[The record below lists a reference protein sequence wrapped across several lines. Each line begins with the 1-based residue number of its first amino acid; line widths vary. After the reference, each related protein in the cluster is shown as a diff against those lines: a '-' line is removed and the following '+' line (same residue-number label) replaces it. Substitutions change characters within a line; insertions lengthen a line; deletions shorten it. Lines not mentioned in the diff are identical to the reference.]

1 MEQSAFEALMIGVY
15 VFVFI
20 IALTAGIL
28 LMSNVIDMV
37 NYANDQAVVGMNG
50 TLAETVGVVSERVY
64 TGAQLVTYY
73 REQEEK
79 IALEKEESKYSFYVT
94 LGDVQGEK
102 SLKNFI
108 EQNSVLGFLNEKFVL
123 TYKGESGGKEI
134 YLFVRYQ
141 EESEER

>member
-20 IALTAGIL
+20 TALTAGVL

-37 NYANDQAVVGMNG
+37 NYANDQAIVGMNG
-50 TLAETVGVVSERVY
+50 TLAETVGVVNERVY

-73 REQEEK
+73 REQEERET
-79 IALEKEESKYSFYVT
+79 LEKEESKYTFNVT
-94 LGDVQGEK
+94 LGQGQAER

-108 EQNSVLGFLNEKFVL
+108 EQNSALEFLNEKFVL
-123 TYKGESGGKEI
+123 TYEGEKDGKELYI
-134 YLFVRYQ
+134 FVRYQ